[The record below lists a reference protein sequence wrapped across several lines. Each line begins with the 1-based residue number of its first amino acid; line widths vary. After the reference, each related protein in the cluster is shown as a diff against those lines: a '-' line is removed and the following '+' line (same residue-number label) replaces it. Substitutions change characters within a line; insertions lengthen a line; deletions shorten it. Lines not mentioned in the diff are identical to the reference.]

1 MRAGLAALILAALAA
16 PAAAQLGLPG
26 GLDPLGTV
34 DRTRSAVS
42 GAAENVVDRSV
53 SGLSTIA
60 GNAGQLAQDRLGRL
74 RDFVA
79 ARRGSVDWDER
90 HEPARAGELLLL
102 DPDAA
107 LRVAAV
113 LTIGSGAWLLG
124 WALAGGIRGQ
134 RALRAE
140 EAASTTA
147 RM

>member
-26 GLDPLGTV
+26 GLDPLGTI

-79 ARRGSVDWDER
+79 A
-90 HEPARAGELLLL
+90 
-102 DPDAA
+102 
-107 LRVAAV
+107 
-113 LTIGSGAWLLG
+113 
-124 WALAGGIRGQ
+124 
-134 RALRAE
+134 
-140 EAASTTA
+140 ASTGTNATNRPAPANCCCSIPMRTA
-147 RM
+147 SHGPRRRASR